1 MLQANLLLYQKMET
15 GKLSFEFG
23 SVGLY
28 YQSVLVHLVGQWKR
42 ECFRQLLCLKG
53 LLFFF
58 FKLVFSCCCLLCHKS
73 ISQFQFIGIVDL
85 WSSS

>member
-42 ECFRQLLCLKG
+42 ECFR
-53 LLFFF
+53 
-58 FKLVFSCCCLLCHKS
+58 
-73 ISQFQFIGIVDL
+73 
-85 WSSS
+85 